1 MFNTD
6 NIYARLQNGEN
17 PEAVANEMAAALNE
31 AIARKN
37 KEDEDAKRK
46 NNDCTELL
54 TCAID
59 DVLEYMSIKY
69 PELTGLFE
77 DQIPTE
83 VVAEAIDA
91 LAEELIPLAKF
102 KGAIGK
108 LLDSNAEGIPNS
120 KVFEKSTPNASPD
133 DIIGAFLKTLQ

>member
-1 MFNTD
+1 M
-6 NIYARLQNGEN
+6 NG
-17 PEAVANEMAAALNE
+17 AT
-31 AIARKN
+31 ARKN
-37 KEDEDAKRK
+37 KEDEDAKHK

-59 DVLEYMSIKY
+59 DVVEYMSIKY

-83 VVAEAIDA
+83 TVAEAIDA

-102 KGAIGK
+102 KGGIGK
-108 LLDSNAEGIPNS
+108 LLDSNAEGIPDS

-133 DIIGAFLKTLQ
+133 DIIEAFLKTLQ